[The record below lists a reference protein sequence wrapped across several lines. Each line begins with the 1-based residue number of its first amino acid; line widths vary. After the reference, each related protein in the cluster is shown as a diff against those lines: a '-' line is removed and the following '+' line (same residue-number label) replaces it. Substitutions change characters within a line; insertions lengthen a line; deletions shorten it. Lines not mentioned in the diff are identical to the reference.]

1 MKKFIYMAGALMLLF
16 PVFSVAQVLPFVA
29 AEYDAASLGTAGA
42 DLADS
47 DNTAYAAFGNPA
59 AMGFAESKL
68 DAAAG
73 LAMWAPTGGSVIT
86 AGASYGLGRI
96 SVAAGFISGT
106 HQAYDVT
113 SAGGTVTGT
122 FAPTDML
129 VAAGLSYR
137 LRQAFSLGI
146 NVGYA
151 SSALSD
157 KHSYG
162 AVKADL
168 FAMAQKEGFR
178 AALGLRNFGT
188 AVASASGTKFSL
200 PSSLALGAAY
210 DMSFT
215 EEHRVEVLLDADY
228 YFNEGVAVAAG
239 VEYAMKEF
247 VFVRGGYRYG
257 GESPVSSFASLGAG
271 VKFAGVKLDVAYLLG
286 SEIIGNTLSVGLGYT
301 F

>member
-1 MKKFIYMAGALMLLF
+1 MLLF
-16 PVFSVAQVLPFVA
+16 PVVSGAQALPFVA

-47 DNTAYAAFGNPA
+47 DNTAYAAFDNPA

-86 AGASYGLGRI
+86 AGASFGSGKLAA
-96 SVAAGFISGT
+96 AAGFIRGT
-106 HQAYDVT
+106 HPAYDVT
-113 SAGGTVTGT
+113 NAGGTVTGT
-122 FAPTDML
+122 FAPSDML

-137 LRQAFSLGI
+137 LRPALSLGV

-151 SSALSD
+151 SSSLSANS
-157 KHSYG
+157 SYG
-162 AVKADL
+162 SVKADL
-168 FAMAQKEGFR
+168 FAMVQKEGLS
-178 AALGLRNFGT
+178 AALGLRNLGT
-188 AVASASGTKFSL
+188 SVISASGTKFSL

-210 DMSFT
+210 NMALA

-239 VEYAMKEF
+239 VEYVMKDF

-257 GESPVSSFASLGAG
+257 GQSPVASYASLGAG
-271 VKFAGVKLDVAYLLG
+271 AKFAGVKLDVAYLLG
-286 SEIIGNTLSVGLGYT
+286 SEIMGNTLSVGLGYT